1 MVYVQF
7 GEHCILAGEVSNPF
21 GGRNNCYF
29 YFFANYGTG
38 SHCLCEEIKS
48 DCKIFEFIRE
58 SRIGRQMILLT
69 DSAFGILLLV
79 KMGEAG
85 FAVSIAAALF
95 DLKFIDL
102 FDMIMNRKRNTNK

>member
-1 MVYVQF
+1 MLF
-7 GEHCILAGEVSNPF
+7 F
-21 GGRNNCYF
+21 
-29 YFFANYGTG
+29 FFANYGTG

-95 DLKFIDL
+95 DLNFIDL